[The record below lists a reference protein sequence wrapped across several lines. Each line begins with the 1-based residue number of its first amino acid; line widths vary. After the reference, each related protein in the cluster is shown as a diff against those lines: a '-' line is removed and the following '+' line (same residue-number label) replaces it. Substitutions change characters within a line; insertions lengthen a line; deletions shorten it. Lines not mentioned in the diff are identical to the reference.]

1 MQNMKTGCGAMKNK
15 LFVRMLVLC
24 LCLLTSAV
32 FSTAAK
38 GAQLSGSLIRLHVV
52 ADTGSE
58 EDLRLKN
65 AVRDN
70 ILAEFFSD
78 PMEDLQA
85 ERDRVAGSL
94 SEIRQLAE
102 ETLQELG
109 ADNGVKVSFGMRYLP
124 EKEYGSFSLPAGRY
138 ETLTVTIGRG
148 EGSNWWCV
156 LYPPL
161 CVVPAAALR
170 ETAEEAGI
178 PQEGYEMMTGDGDE
192 IRFRFKIL
200 EILTEL
206 DGKIFGR

>member
-1 MQNMKTGCGAMKNK
+1 MKNK

-94 SEIRQLAE
+94 AEIRQLAE

>member
-15 LFVRMLVLC
+15 LFVRTLVLC

-78 PMEDLQA
+78 PMENLQA

>member
-1 MQNMKTGCGAMKNK
+1 MKNK

-32 FSTAAK
+32 FSAAAK

-94 SEIRQLAE
+94 AEIRQLAE

>member
-1 MQNMKTGCGAMKNK
+1 MRKK
-15 LFVRMLVLC
+15 LLFRTCILC
-24 LCLLTSAV
+24 LCLMAAAV
-32 FSTAAK
+32 FSAAAK

-65 AVRDN
+65 AVRDA

-78 PMEDLQA
+78 PMESLQA
-85 ERDRVAGSL
+85 ERDRVEGSL
-94 SEIRQLAE
+94 TEIRQLAE
-102 ETLQELG
+102 ETLRELG
-109 ADNGVKVSFGMRYLP
+109 ADSAVKVSFGMRCLP
-124 EKEYGSFSLPAGRY
+124 EKQYESFSLPAGRY

-161 CVVPAAALR
+161 CVVPAAALQ
-170 ETAEEAGI
+170 ETAEDAGI
-178 PQEGYEMMTGDGDE
+178 PQDGYEMMTGDGEE

-200 EILTEL
+200 EILTDL
-206 DGKIFGR
+206 DEKIFGR

>member
-15 LFVRMLVLC
+15 LFVRTLVLC

-58 EDLRLKN
+58 GDLRLKN

-70 ILAEFFSD
+70 ILAQFFSD

-124 EKEYGSFSLPAGRY
+124 EKEYANFSLPAGRY
-138 ETLTVTIGRG
+138 ETLTVTIGQG

-178 PQEGYEMMTGDGDE
+178 PQEGYEMMTGDGDT

-200 EILTEL
+200 EILTDL